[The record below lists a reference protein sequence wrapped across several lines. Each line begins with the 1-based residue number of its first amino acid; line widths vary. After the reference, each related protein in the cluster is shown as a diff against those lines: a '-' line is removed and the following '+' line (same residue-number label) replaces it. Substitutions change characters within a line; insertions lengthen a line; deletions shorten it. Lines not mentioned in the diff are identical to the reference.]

1 MASRFQRTRRGIVGR
16 LDPDEREVL
25 ASLLHDVG
33 EMLAPEPPPG
43 AGGASPP
50 PDAGAGPAATG
61 ASLPGAGGALSAAEL
76 EAMLGI
82 TEDAAVPEDPALA
95 RLLPDASR
103 DDPSVSAEFRRYTE
117 AGLRARKR
125 SAIDVVLAGLAAADA
140 ASARARAAGGEPPA
154 RAPAA
159 SLVGALTGSRPPHP
173 DDVVLD
179 DAAATAWMT
188 ALNDVRLVVAERLG
202 VRTDADAARVAARAA
217 RPQRPATTGAEATAA
232 WLASIYDFLTWLQ
245 ETLVVAVAAGGYR

>member
-1 MASRFQRTRRGIVGR
+1 MASRFQRTRRGIVAR

-25 ASLLHDVG
+25 ASLVRDVG
-33 EMLAPEPPPG
+33 EMLAPDAPSAPAAGAQPPPG
-43 AGGASPP
+43 AGGA
-50 PDAGAGPAATG
+50 GGV
-61 ASLPGAGGALSAAEL
+61 PGVDEL

-82 TEDAAVPEDPALA
+82 TEGAARPDDPALA

-103 DDPSVSAEFRRYTE
+103 DDPEVSAEFRRYTE

-125 SAIDVVLAGLAAADA
+125 SAIEVVLAGLAATDA
-140 ASARARAAGGEPPA
+140 AAARARAAGQDRSAPPPA
-154 RAPAA
+154 L
-159 SLVGALTGSRPPHP
+159 SLVGALKGARAPHP

-202 VRTDADAARVAARAA
+202 LRTDADAARVAARAA
-217 RPQRPATTGAEATAA
+217 RPQRPATTEAEATDA

>member
-25 ASLLHDVG
+25 ASLVRDVG
-33 EMLAPEPPPG
+33 EMLAP
-43 AGGASPP
+43 A
-50 PDAGAGPAATG
+50 PDATPRPPSTG
-61 ASLPGAGGALSAAEL
+61 GVPEVDEL

-82 TEDAAVPEDPALA
+82 TEGAARPQDPALA

-103 DDPSVSAEFRRYTE
+103 DDPDVSAEFRRYTE

-125 SAIDVVLAGLAAADA
+125 SAIETVLAGLAATDA
-140 ASARARAAGGEPPA
+140 AAARARAAGHDPSAPPPA
-154 RAPAA
+154 L
-159 SLVGALTGSRPPHP
+159 SLVGALKGARAPHP

-217 RPQRPATTGAEATAA
+217 RPQPPATTEAEATDA
-232 WLASIYDFLTWLQ
+232 WLSSIYDFLTWLQ

>member
-16 LDPDEREVL
+16 LDPAEREVL
-25 ASLLHDVG
+25 ASLLRDVG
-33 EMLAPEPPPG
+33 EMLAPD
-43 AGGASPP
+43 SST
-50 PDAGAGPAATG
+50 GPAPDPAPRSPDG
-61 ASLPGAGGALSAAEL
+61 GVPGAAEL

-82 TEDAAVPEDPALA
+82 TEGAARPDDPALA

-125 SAIDVVLAGLAAADA
+125 SAIDVALAGLAAADA
-140 ASARARAAGGEPPA
+140 ASARASAAGEQPPV

-159 SLVGALTGSRPPHP
+159 SLVGALTGSRAPHP

-179 DAAATAWMT
+179 DASAAAWMT

-202 VRTDADAARVAARAA
+202 LRTDADAARVAARAA
-217 RPQRPATTGAEATAA
+217 RPREATTEAEAAQA
-232 WLASIYDFLTWLQ
+232 WLSSIYDFLTWLQ